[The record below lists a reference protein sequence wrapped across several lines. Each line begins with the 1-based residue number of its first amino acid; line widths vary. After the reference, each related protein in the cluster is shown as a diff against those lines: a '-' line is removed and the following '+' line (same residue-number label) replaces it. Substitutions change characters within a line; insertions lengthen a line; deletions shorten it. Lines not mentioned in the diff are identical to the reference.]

1 MAAVPIIP
9 FALWL
14 SGTNQNSIPANDNAL
29 RHEVLNGLVIS
40 KTTTAQP
47 ASPTDGDIY
56 IIPAG
61 ATGTQWSL
69 LDADDLAIF
78 KGGSWYAFAPVP
90 GVVVNFDGSQEQFA
104 VGSPGGWTPLSGGG
118 GGGATWGS
126 ITGTLSD
133 QTDLQGALDA
143 KASITYVDGLVQ
155 GLSWKKA
162 VRAATTANGTL
173 ATAYENGDAI
183 DGVTLATGDRILIK
197 DQTTGGENGIYTVN
211 ASGAPTRAT
220 DADTGAELVNATVY
234 VSDGTTLADTQWT
247 QTANAPITIGSTSL
261 AFAQLSAGG
270 GGGLTGFTSSLNTS
284 APNSGVNVSQLLAS
298 GGSTNQ
304 NVALT
309 PAGSGGLMAQ
319 VPDNTAAGGNNR
331 GANCVDWQTSRSL
344 AAQVASAANSAIG
357 GGIGNTANGT
367 YTNVTGGRLN
377 TATGQHSTVTG
388 GWLNAVTGTESII
401 TGGRDNA
408 SSGTNCR
415 VGGASGSDRGITA
428 ADVFG
433 LAAGFQ
439 RGHYHLQRNTTNAT
453 TATATAV
460 YNAAASASNTLTLN
474 NNSAVQFSGMVV
486 AKQLSSTDAKCWKF
500 EGLIV
505 RGASAGTTILTAAVT
520 STVVAAATGAAA
532 WTVAVSADT
541 TLGGLKVEVTG
552 EAAKNIAWN
561 VVIDT
566 SEVSA

>member
-1 MAAVPIIP
+1 MTQLQTLVAN
-9 FALWL
+9 
-14 SGTNQNSIPANDNAL
+14 SGTVAQIGENFEATSAAGMYGRRAPAVVGLTWAYYGGRGFGNTIADGTVALTASTTNYVVASRSTGAVSVSTALTNWNDSTNYYRLYLIVTGAAT
-29 RHEVLNGLVIS
+29 I
-40 KTTTAQP
+40 TTA
-47 ASPTDGDIY
+47 TDYREFTGGAAGGPGMSNPMTTAGDIIY
-56 IIPAG
+56 G
-61 ATGTQWSL
+61 GT
-69 LDADDLAIF
+69 
-78 KGGSWYAFAPVP
+78 P
-90 GVVVNFDGSQEQFA
+90 
-104 VGSPGGWTPLSGGG
+104 SGGI
-118 GGGATWGS
+118 APPTR
-126 ITGTLSD
+126 L
-133 QTDLQGALDA
+133 
-143 KASITYVDGLVQ
+143 
-155 GLSWKKA
+155 
-162 VRAATTANGTL
+162 AATTNGYVLTL
-173 ATAYENGDAI
+173 AA
-183 DGVTLATGDRILIK
+183 GVPTWAAATGGFSNPMTSVGDLIV
-197 DQTTGGENGIYTVN
+197 GGT
-211 ASGAPTRAT
+211 SGAPARLAAGASTYVLTSNGAGAAPSWQAASSGFANPMT
-220 DADTGAELVNATVY
+220 TTGDIIYSSSGSTPARLAAGTNGY
-234 VSDGTTLADTQWT
+234 VLTLAGGVPTW
-247 QTANAPITIGSTSL
+247 AA
-261 AFAQLSAGG
+261 AAGG
-270 GGGLTGFTSSLNTS
+270 SVTGFTSSLITS

-309 PAGSGGLMAQ
+309 PAGTGGLMAQ
-319 VPDNTAAGGNNR
+319 VPDNTGTGGNNR

-344 AAQVASAANSAIG
+344 AAQVASAAYSAIG
-357 GGIGNTANGT
+357 GGLGNTANGA

-377 TATGQHSTVTG
+377 TATGQHSIVTG

-439 RGHYHLQRNTTNAT
+439 RGHYHLQRNTTNST

-474 NNSAVQFSGMVV
+474 NNSAAQFSGMIV
-486 AKQLSSTDAKCWKF
+486 AKQASSTDAKCWKF

-520 STVVAAATGAAA
+520 PTVVAAATGAAA
-532 WTVAVSADT
+532 WTVAISADT
-541 TLGGLKVEVTG
+541 TLGGLKVDVTG

-566 SEVSA
+566 SEVA